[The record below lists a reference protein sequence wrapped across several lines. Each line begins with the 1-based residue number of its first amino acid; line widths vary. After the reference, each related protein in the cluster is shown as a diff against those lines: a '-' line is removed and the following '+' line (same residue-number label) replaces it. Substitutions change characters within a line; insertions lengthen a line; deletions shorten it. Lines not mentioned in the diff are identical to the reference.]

1 MSMITLQN
9 SSGSEVTI
17 LPNWFIDNY
26 MSKTNGEFVKVYIYL
41 VRIFSNAPVSFS
53 LEQMA
58 DLLLCTE
65 GDILRALK
73 YWEKENLLTLS
84 RGSDKTITGIVLHT
98 PQAAKAEPVHTENS
112 KAGLTYTDNTH
123 TELTYTDT
131 SRAGL
136 TYTDTSKAGPT
147 YTDTAKSGT
156 IHTNTAKAEPADK
169 ETAAASSPA
178 STAASVKKSTLTP
191 DRVKKLKE
199 NEEVIQLLYIAE
211 QYLGKTLTPT
221 EIQKILFFYD
231 ELKMSADL
239 IDYLIEYCV
248 GRNHKSMRY
257 IETVAL
263 SWAQEGI
270 TTVKMAKD
278 ASSRYGKDYY
288 TILKAMGISSRNPVD
303 TEIALMDTWMKD
315 YGFTMDIIQEACS
328 RTVLQTGQSSFQY
341 ADKILTGWK
350 KKAVKSLDDIR
361 VLDAEHKKRKLEKSA
376 NRQPTPKT
384 PNRFNNFHQRDYD
397 FEEYEKKL
405 LNQ

>member
-9 SSGSEVTI
+9 SSESEVTI

-73 YWEKENLLTLS
+73 YWEKENLLSLS
-84 RGSDKTITGIVLHT
+84 RGSDKKITGIVLCT
-98 PQAAKAEPVHTENS
+98 PQTAQTAPVHTENT
-112 KAGLTYTDNTH
+112 KTA
-123 TELTYTDT
+123 
-131 SRAGL
+131 L
-136 TYTDTSKAGPT
+136 TYTDTSKTG
-147 YTDTAKSGT
+147 S
-156 IHTNTAKAEPADK
+156 IHTKPAKAEPADM
-169 ETAAASSPA
+169 ETAAAASPA
-178 STAASVKKSTLTP
+178 SAAAVPSVPKSTLTP
-191 DRVKKLKE
+191 DRVKKLKQ

-270 TTVKMAKD
+270 TTVKMAKE
-278 ASSRYGKDYY
+278 ASSRYGKEYY

-341 ADKILTGWK
+341 ADKILSGWK
-350 KKAVKSLDDIR
+350 KKSVKSLDDIR

-397 FEEYEKKL
+397 FDEYEKKL